1 MTSRRV
7 LTPANGS
14 SEEGALIRGLRR
26 GPALLLA
33 VVLVAAALAG
43 PAEARSTASFDV
55 RASVADT
62 DGDGLDDASD
72 GCPTVASSNPT
83 GCPTVRRSARLRYL
97 SGKNLLQAQIVSPA
111 TACSSRSRIKL
122 WRAMSSGDVRVR
134 VETSSFSGR
143 KRFTVRRG
151 AGYYVTVSSS
161 YAPGIA
167 ECAEATSRTV
177 VVPRGS

>member
-1 MTSRRV
+1 M
-7 LTPANGS
+7 P
-14 SEEGALIRGLRR
+14 
-26 GPALLLA
+26 
-33 VVLVAAALAG
+33 
-43 PAEARSTASFDV
+43 
-55 RASVADT
+55 
-62 DGDGLDDASD
+62 
-72 GCPTVASSNPT
+72 
-83 GCPTVRRSARLRYL
+83 RSARLRYL

-111 TACSSRSRIKL
+111 TACASRSRIKL